1 MGGTLRSE
9 QGSQPQGHVRPVSGW
24 RIAAAC
30 VVLAGLIFFAA
41 RFSPIYIHNL
51 ELQNY
56 VSDIAARGDN
66 AAKSDDLLRTWVL
79 DKAQVLD
86 LPVKPNNVQIVRS
99 NDGLRIDVRYIVRVT
114 LPGYTVDLHF
124 YPGAG
129 SR

>member
-1 MGGTLRSE
+1 MRT
-9 QGSQPQGHVRPVSGW
+9 VSGW
-24 RIAAAC
+24 RVAAAC
-30 VVLAGLIFFAA
+30 VVLAGLIFFAV
-41 RFSPIYIHNL
+41 RFTPIYIHNL

-56 VSDIAARGDN
+56 VADIAARSDN

-79 DKAQVLD
+79 DRAQVLN
-86 LPVKPNNVQIVRS
+86 LPVKADNVQVVRS
-99 NDGLRIDVRYIVRVT
+99 GDGLRIDVRYIVRVT